1 MSKDR
6 TPQVGDVWIHKKGD
20 YPIHITDVGSN
31 FIEFVGYIVDEY
43 TKTKHRQYYTNSFSS
58 LNNDERYT
66 RFTEI
71 YKYLGKSKASIEQ
84 LFEVENEE

>member
-1 MSKDR
+1 MSKDK
-6 TPQVGDVWIHKKGD
+6 PEVGDVWIHKKGD

-31 FIEFVGYIVDEY
+31 YIDFVGYTVDEY

-66 RFTEI
+66 KFTEI
-71 YKYLGKSKASIEQ
+71 HKYLGKSKVSIKE
-84 LFEVENEE
+84 LFDVEED

>member
-1 MSKDR
+1 MNEKHS
-6 TPQVGDVWIHKKGD
+6 PEVGDVWIHKKGG

-31 FIEFVGYIVDEY
+31 YIDFVGYTVDEY
-43 TKTKHRQYYTNSFSS
+43 TKTKHRQYYTNSFCS

-71 YKYLGKSKASIEQ
+71 HKYLGKSKVNLKE
-84 LFEVENEE
+84 LFDVAED

>member
-1 MSKDR
+1 MSKD
-6 TPQVGDVWIHKKGD
+6 TPEVGDVWVHKKGC

-31 FIEFVGYIVDEY
+31 FIEFIGYTVDEY

-71 YKYLGKSKASIEQ
+71 HKYLGKSKASIEQ
-84 LFEVENEE
+84 LFEVKNEE